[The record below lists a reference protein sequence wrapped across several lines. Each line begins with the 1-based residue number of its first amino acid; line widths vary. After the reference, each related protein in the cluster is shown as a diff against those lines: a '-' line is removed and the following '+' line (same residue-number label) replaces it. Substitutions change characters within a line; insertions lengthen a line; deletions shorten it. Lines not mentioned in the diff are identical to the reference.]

1 MSNNIRKTYVN
12 EDHCRVENYK
22 QRMTEKDWEKIL
34 LNYEDRIIV
43 KGRVMRLVANSISSN
58 IVEVYKAPL

>member
-1 MSNNIRKTYVN
+1 
-12 EDHCRVENYK
+12 
-22 QRMTEKDWEKIL
+22 MTEKDWEKIL